1 MYSMVFQIMRKKGQ
15 NLEKEIC
22 LSLDLIF
29 SCLPNEKFHTQKI
42 MNTKRKV
49 EFLSADYDERNCGTS
64 NKERFKG
71 SCNHSLSL
79 RETGRRW
86 GRHALAAF
94 REPRISRLGPSTPAL
109 LRTGWVTRTNIE
121 HSHFLR
127 YDCWGEVSTKLTV
140 GSTLFSSTSNTHR
153 QKRISSPQG
162 TSVERALSSFAV
174 QWRPGRSQRAQ
185 GMVQDPGFHLPPH
198 PDSVL
203 PYALQYDLGK
213 DHNRKGNLKG
223 ESTF

>member
-1 MYSMVFQIMRKKGQ
+1 
-15 NLEKEIC
+15 
-22 LSLDLIF
+22 
-29 SCLPNEKFHTQKI
+29 
-42 MNTKRKV
+42 MNKKRKV
-49 EFLSADYDERNCGTS
+49 EFLPADYEKRNWGTS
-64 NKERFKG
+64 NKDRFKG
-71 SCNHSLSL
+71 PWNHSLSL

-86 GRHALAAF
+86 GRHALEAF
-94 REPRISRLGPSTPAL
+94 REPRISRLVPSTPAL

-127 YDCWGEVSTKLTV
+127 CDCWGEVSSKLAV
-140 GSTLFSSTSNTHR
+140 GSTLSFSTSNTHR

-162 TSVERALSSFAV
+162 TSVDIALSSFAV
-174 QWRPGRSQRAQ
+174 QWRPGKNQRAQ
-185 GMVQDPGFHLPPH
+185 RMVQDPGFHLPPH

-213 DHNRKGNLKG
+213 DHNGKGNLKG